1 MIVSLITSLAS
12 RAFHSFV
19 SEVADTDPS
28 KPLMRQIPPTPTPI
42 RTEFSQRMTR
52 QPGSPE
58 YVVPFIVFDTR
69 ARPPEKLSPQTPRNS
84 PRSQVFGQGRGGRP
98 VLPPIATRFSTST
111 RSEIPVRAS
120 ERLLTATFETP
131 QAREWRPLTPLRRQE
146 TVVTPRPHSPFQI
159 IGTAEAFPVSSSTN
173 RLRVGPYPEDRQ
185 WGPRPSNPRVR
196 PAGSGS
202 TPSGVVGP
210 GVRDRSASDGPR
222 YVTRST
228 QQPSQIEGPRSAP
241 MRRIFSDSPGLNMYR
256 MQEIPQSAG
265 RQTQLDISQNHIP
278 SRLED
283 APSRPPLLSKP
294 MPIIEVPELCID
306 VNAPLI
312 SLEDRRQTTPQVQ
325 ERLAPVRRLT
335 TESQETPA
343 TTPSRTPTSP
353 FSSLLPRLTSLL
365 RRGTFRLS
373 PIDVLDDIYDEELA
387 PPAYHT
393 LSTRQ
398 SRSLRSLPPTPG

>member
-12 RAFHSFV
+12 RAFHSLV

-58 YVVPFIVFDTR
+58 YVAPFLVFDPR

-84 PRSQVFGQGRGGRP
+84 PQSQLFGQGRGGRP
-98 VLPPIATRFSTST
+98 VLPLIATRFSTST
-111 RSEIPVRAS
+111 TSEITVRPS
-120 ERLLTATFETP
+120 ERLLTATFETSQP
-131 QAREWRPLTPLRRQE
+131 LEWRPLTPLRRQE
-146 TVVTPRPHSPFQI
+146 PVVTPRPHSPFQI
-159 IGTAEAFPVSSSTN
+159 IGTAEAFPVSSSTS

-185 WGPRPSNPRVR
+185 WGPRPSNPGVR
-196 PAGSGS
+196 PAASGS
-202 TPSGVVGP
+202 TPSSVVGP
-210 GVRDRSASDGPR
+210 RVRDRSASDGPR

-228 QQPSQIEGPRSAP
+228 QQPSRIEGPQSAP
-241 MRRIFSDSPGLNMYR
+241 MRRMFSDSPDLNMYR
-256 MQEIPQSAG
+256 MQEIPQSAS

-278 SRLED
+278 SHLD
-283 APSRPPLLSKP
+283 GAPSRPPLLSRP
-294 MPIIEVPELCID
+294 APIEVPELSID

-312 SLEDRRQTTPQVQ
+312 PLEDRRQTTPQVH
-325 ERLAPVRRLT
+325 ERLTPVRRLT
-335 TESQETPA
+335 SESQETPA

-373 PIDVLDDIYDEELA
+373 PIDVPDDIYDEELA

-398 SRSLRSLPPTPG
+398 SRNLRSLPPTPG